1 MAKKNTSAPAAT
13 KQEIEAIEV
22 VGAKVHN
29 LKNINVQLP
38 RNSLC
43 VITGISGSGKSSLAF
58 DTIFAEGQRRYMESF
73 SAYARQFVGG
83 FERPDVEKIN
93 GLTPVVSIEQKST
106 NRNPRSTVGTVT
118 ELYDFLRLLYA
129 RTADAYS
136 YITNKPMVRFSEAQM
151 IEFISTHYAQ
161 QAIVLLAPLVKGRKG
176 HYREL
181 FEQIRKQGYVRVR
194 VDGEMLE
201 IAPKMQLDRYKVHD
215 IEVVIDRFTVEEK
228 NHLRL
233 RESLQRALHL
243 GKDIVMVQT
252 HQGGDLK
259 TLSKN
264 LMCADSGIAYEEPS
278 PNTFSFNSPYG
289 ACPVCK
295 GLGRIPKA
303 DLDLIIP
310 DPTLSIEVGGLA
322 PLGEERDTYT
332 YAKIKTLAAKYQFS
346 LKQPIEQLPKAALD
360 LILYGSEKGQ
370 PVTETIGYGTKRW
383 YDLEFEGLCNIVL
396 RCSQDNDAQSLQRW
410 AEQYIRHLRCD
421 DCGGT
426 RLKQEARYYKIDGKN
441 IAELA
446 DMDLSVLYEWFN
458 DIEPRLSER
467 QRSIARDLLKEIR
480 ARLEFLL
487 NVGLDYLSLNR
498 PTASLSGGESQ
509 RIRLATQIG
518 SQLVGITYILDE
530 PSIGLHQRDN
540 HRLIHSLKNLRDSGN
555 TVLVVEHD
563 RDIMLAA
570 DHIVDLG
577 PGAGV
582 LGGKVVN
589 EGTAAQFRQQHSLTA
604 DYLSRR
610 KDIELPHERRNGNG
624 KTLIL
629 RGARGHNL
637 KNIDLHLPL
646 GAFIAITGV
655 SGSGKSSL
663 ITDTL
668 YPVLMQH
675 FYRSK
680 RAALDYDSI
689 EGLEHLD
696 KIIEIDQ
703 SPIGRTPRSNPATYI
718 KLFDE
723 IRNIYAK
730 LPEAQ
735 VRGYK
740 AGRFSFNM
748 KGGRCET
755 CEGGGMRII
764 AMNFLPDV
772 SVLCETCL
780 GKRYNRET
788 LEVRYKGKSINDVLN
803 MNVHEALDFFEH
815 FPKIAQKIKTLQ
827 EVGLGYIT
835 LGQAATTLSGG
846 EAQRIKLA
854 AELSKR
860 ASGKTLYIL
869 DEPSTGLHF
878 EDVRMLLE
886 VLQKLAD
893 KGNTVVVIEHNLDII
908 KVADYVVDMGKEGGK
923 GGGEILFA
931 GTPEALAECADSYTG
946 QFLKEELLQMQGKEQ
961 AS

>member
-1 MAKKNTSAPAAT
+1 MAKKNTSAPTAT

-201 IAPKMQLDRYKVHD
+201 IVPKMQLDRYKVHD

-233 RESLQRALHL
+233 RESLQRALHS

-332 YAKIKTLAAKYQFS
+332 YAKIKALAAKYQFS

-441 IAELA
+441 IAELVE
-446 DMDLSVLYEWFN
+446 MDLSVLYEWFK

-467 QRSIARDLLKEIR
+467 QRSIAHDLLKEIR

-577 PGAGV
+577 PGAGI

-646 GAFIAITGV
+646 GTFIAITGV

-680 RAALDYDSI
+680 RAALNYDSI

-931 GTPEALAECADSYTG
+931 GTPEALAECAESYTG
-946 QFLKEELLQMQGKEQ
+946 QFLKEELLQMQGTEQ